1 MWPFL
6 GLIWSGESEMG
17 KVLGRLGLSGFW
29 WGVTGAGGFGGGDFM
44 EMIVDDLR

>member
-1 MWPFL
+1 
-6 GLIWSGESEMG
+6 MG

>member
-6 GLIWSGESEMG
+6 GLIWSGESKVG
-17 KVLGRLGLSGFW
+17 KVLGRLGLSGFGW
-29 WGVTGAGGFGGGDFM
+29 SVTGAGGFGGGDFM